1 MLFFVSTASL
11 SCILVAFC
19 HFGNFSAV
27 SKKHV
32 FAAKANEFGMR
43 VSFQHRWNSFHVIAS
58 IFMKTKYNH
67 REPGKKNSAQESI
80 LQRILSKSVPLR
92 TRRND
97 RSRNRT
103 ACTGSHEVSS

>member
-1 MLFFVSTASL
+1 MLFFASTVSL

-67 REPGKKNSAQESI
+67 REPEKKKQ
-80 LQRILSKSVPLR
+80 
-92 TRRND
+92 
-97 RSRNRT
+97 
-103 ACTGSHEVSS
+103 CTGINFATYTLEERSITDKAQ